1 MVAKAEGKLAFL
13 ERNLKGCQKDLKE
26 SAYITIVRSGLEY
39 ASAIWDPPL
48 KSKPS
53 KNLGKVQWKAARFV
67 TGNPRKRHAEHMPD
81 RDYDYVS
88 VGGLIEEL
96 AWPSL
101 VSHRKAARCTLIYKI
116 RQGLVAVDPS
126 LLPPSASTK
135 TRAGKRQEFLPMRSQ
150 KGACGRPHRE
160 FIFPRSICVGTAFPS
175 QPRWQLTW
183 RGSRLPCHSSNS
195 SRYSALACPCF

>member
-13 ERNLKGCQKDLKE
+13 ERNLKGCPKDLIE
-26 SAYITIVRSGLEY
+26 SAYITIVLSGLEY

-53 KNLGKVQWKAARFV
+53 KNLEKVQRKAARFV

-101 VSHRKAARCTLIYKI
+101 VSRRKAARCTLIYKI

-126 LLPPSASTK
+126 PFLPPPA
-135 TRAGKRQEFLPMRSQ
+135 
-150 KGACGRPHRE
+150 HR
-160 FIFPRSICVGTAFPS
+160 
-175 QPRWQLTW
+175 
-183 RGSRLPCHSSNS
+183 
-195 SRYSALACPCF
+195 LAPANAKNFSP